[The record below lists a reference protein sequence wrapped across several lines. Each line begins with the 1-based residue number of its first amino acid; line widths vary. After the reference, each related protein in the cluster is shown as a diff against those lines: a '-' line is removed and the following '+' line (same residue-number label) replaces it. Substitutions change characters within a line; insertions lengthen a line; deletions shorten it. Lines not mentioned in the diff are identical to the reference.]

1 MNEMYTFTRSTAL
14 DASCISLNLLDS
26 FEKLEDEI
34 KEAKSRR
41 VQKAYVQLENAN
53 IQLEKVREQRQ
64 R

>member
-14 DASCISLNLLDS
+14 DASYISLNLLDS